1 MSNDKNH
8 RNARKNRDSRPAGA
22 SGADIWLYGYHAV
35 VAALKNKNR
44 AVLRLLTTSETA
56 KELAQERIEARV
68 SPETVS
74 RGEIA
79 RFLPE
84 GAVHQGIALLTRP
97 LPALAVEDLDLSE
110 SGVIVVLDQVTD
122 PHNVGAILRS
132 AAAFGAKA
140 VITPEKNAP
149 EMTGVL
155 AKSACGAAECVPLIY
170 VSNLVRAMN
179 ALKENG
185 WWCVGLDG
193 YANSVMHETDLPEKC
208 VLVMG
213 AEGSGLRR
221 LTAENCDLTVK
232 LRISEKM
239 ESLNVSNAA
248 AVALYECS
256 LQRQKRIAK

>member
-8 RNARKNRDSRPAGA
+8 RNARKNRDSRPANA

-84 GAVHQGIALLTRP
+84 GAVHQGIALLTHP

-179 ALKENG
+179 TLKENG

-193 YANSVMHETDLPEKC
+193 YADSVMHETDLPEKC